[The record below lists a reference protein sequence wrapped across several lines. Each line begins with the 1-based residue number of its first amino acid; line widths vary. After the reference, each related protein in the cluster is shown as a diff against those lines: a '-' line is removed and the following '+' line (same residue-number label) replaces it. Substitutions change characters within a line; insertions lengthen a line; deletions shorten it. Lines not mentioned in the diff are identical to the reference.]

1 MADDHRDPNE
11 AILETAHRWLAVEP
25 DPDIAVELADL
36 IERASADPDGP
47 SVDEPSVDEPS
58 VDEPSVDVSAAAELA
73 DRFAGRLQFG
83 TAGLRAAVG
92 AGSMRMN
99 RLVVRQAAAGLGG
112 WLLDGEE
119 TGAIPDAA
127 RRGVVIAYDARR
139 KSDLFALDTA
149 RVLAAMGIRAML
161 HQGVQPT
168 PVLSWSI
175 TGIEAAAGV
184 VVTASHNPPADN
196 GYKVFLATGSQIVDP
211 MDRQIS
217 ECIDRF
223 DPLAI
228 VLAAE
233 DDPHIIYLDTSWV
246 DAYVDAIPAVR
257 LRPEVRGGVV
267 AYTAMH
273 GVGGAVLE
281 QAFEAAGFDPPVV
294 VAEQHVPDG
303 TFPTVSFPNP
313 EEPGAMDLLL
323 DVARRCG
330 AHVALANDPD
340 ADRLGAAIP
349 QPDGSWRRLTGDEIG
364 WLFADHIL
372 ANTTGDD
379 RLVVTTIVSSSLL
392 GRMAE
397 AAGVHS
403 EETFTGFKWIG
414 RIVTERPD
422 LRFVFGYEQALGYL
436 VTNRP
441 LDKDGISA
449 AVLMAEITG
458 LALAEGV
465 TLQDRLDAIA
475 ERFGRYVTADLSV
488 RLDPAIGA
496 DWVRAIE
503 ASPPAEVGGRAVVS
517 VSSYPEANLVRLVVD
532 GGMRLQIRPSGT
544 EPKVKLYGEAVDV
557 DHAVLADLLTALAA
571 SAPT

>member
-1 MADDHRDPNE
+1 MADDHGDAHD
-11 AILETAHRWLAVEP
+11 AILGTAHRWLAVEP
-25 DPDIAVELADL
+25 DPDIAIELADL
-36 IERASADPDGP
+36 IERADADQDGTAT
-47 SVDEPSVDEPS
+47 D
-58 VDEPSVDVSAAAELA
+58 ELA
-73 DRFAGRLQFG
+73 ARFAGRLQFG

-92 AGSMRMN
+92 AGPMRMN
-99 RLVVRQAAAGLGG
+99 RLVVRQAAAGLGE
-112 WLLDGEE
+112 WLLDGQE
-119 TGAIPDAA
+119 TGTIPDAA

-139 KSDLFALDTA
+139 KSDLFAFDTA
-149 RVLAAMGIRAML
+149 RVLAAMGIRTML
-161 HQGVQPT
+161 HPGVQPT

-211 MDRQIS
+211 VDRQIS

-223 DPLAI
+223 DPLA
-228 VLAAE
+228 VPLAAD
-233 DDPHIIYLDTSWV
+233 DDPHIIRLDTSWV

-257 LRPEVRGGVV
+257 LRPEVAGGVV

-281 QAFEAAGFDPPVV
+281 RAFAAAGFDPPVV
-294 VAEQHVPDG
+294 VAEQHQPDG

-349 QPDGSWRRLTGDEIG
+349 QRDGSWRRLTGDEIG

-379 RLVVTTIVSSSLL
+379 RLVITTIVSSSLL
-392 GRMAE
+392 ARMAE
-397 AAGVHS
+397 AAGVEC

-414 RIVTERPD
+414 KIVTERPD
-422 LRFVFGYEQALGYL
+422 RRFVFGYEQALGYL

-449 AVLMAEITG
+449 AVMMAEITG
-458 LALAEGV
+458 LALADGV
-465 TLQDRLDAIA
+465 TLEDRLDAIA
-475 ERFGRYVTADLSV
+475 ARFGRYVTAELSV
-488 RLDPAIGA
+488 RLDPAVGA
-496 DWVRAIE
+496 EWVRAIE
-503 ASPPAEVGGRAVVS
+503 ASPPAEVGGRTVES
-517 VSSYPEANLVRLVVD
+517 VSSYPEAGLVRLVVE

-557 DHAVLADLLTALAA
+557 DQSVLADLLTALAA
-571 SAPT
+571 SAPA